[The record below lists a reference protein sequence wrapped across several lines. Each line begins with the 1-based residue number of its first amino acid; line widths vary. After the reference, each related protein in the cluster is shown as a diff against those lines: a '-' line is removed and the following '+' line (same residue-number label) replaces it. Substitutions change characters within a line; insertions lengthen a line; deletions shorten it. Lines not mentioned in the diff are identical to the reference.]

1 MRRKWKEGQD
11 HVQPVW
17 SAGCF
22 QQCRRGCAEG
32 GIPPSGEGLDP
43 DLHAGDARAE
53 QRFKQISLAYETLGK
68 PEARATYDAE
78 RAAARRRARR
88 DLRAVATT
96 MSASFVLTVGWGYFA
111 AKWWLGV

>member
-1 MRRKWKEGQD
+1 MSNLYGVLGVSSDVDPAALKAAYRRLATAS
-11 HVQPVW
+11 H
-17 SAGCF
+17 
-22 QQCRRGCAEG
+22 
-32 GIPPSGEGLDP
+32 P
-43 DLHAGDARAE
+43 DLHAGDASAE

-78 RAAARRRARR
+78 RAAARRQARR
-88 DLRAVATT
+88 DLRAAATT

>member
-1 MRRKWKEGQD
+1 MSNLYGVLGVSSNVDEAALKAAYRRLAKAS
-11 HVQPVW
+11 H
-17 SAGCF
+17 
-22 QQCRRGCAEG
+22 
-32 GIPPSGEGLDP
+32 P

-88 DLRAVATT
+88 DLRAAATT
-96 MSASFVLTVGWGYFA
+96 MSASFVLTIGWGYFA